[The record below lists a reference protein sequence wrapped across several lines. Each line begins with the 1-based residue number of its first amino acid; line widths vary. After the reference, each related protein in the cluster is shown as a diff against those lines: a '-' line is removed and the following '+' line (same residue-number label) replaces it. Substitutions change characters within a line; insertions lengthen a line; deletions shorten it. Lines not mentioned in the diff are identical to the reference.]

1 MKIFV
6 ISLTTA
12 TERRKRVQKVMDE
25 MHIHF
30 EFFDAIN
37 GFNGLPERLADLPD
51 DFHRNIFRSRPLTPG
66 EKGCYASH
74 YLLWEKCLELNEP
87 ILILED
93 DFLPT
98 QYFSDVLTTLN
109 SVHTKYEYIKVEPQ
123 ISTATPREMINNA
136 QIVFWH
142 NNSCWTTG
150 YSISPQGAKRLL
162 EHSKRWL
169 CSVDNYIGESY
180 RTGLLCTGIIPYAIY
195 SPRDMGS
202 DIQNRVPLKKVPLP
216 FKLTRELYRFYRF
229 MRMLVWN
236 IKNQR

>member
-1 MKIFV
+1 MNDLQ
-6 ISLTTA
+6 ISF
-12 TERRKRVQKVMDE
+12 D
-25 MHIHF
+25 
-30 EFFDAIN
+30 FFDAVN
-37 GFNGLPERLADLPD
+37 GFNGLPPRLEHYPD
-51 DFHRNIFRSRPLTPG
+51 DLHRTIFRSRPLTPG

-74 YLLWEKCLELNEP
+74 YLLWEKCVSLNEP

-98 QYFSDVLTTLN
+98 QYFSDVLAILN
-109 SVHTKYEYIKVEPQ
+109 DVHKKYEYIKVEPQ
-123 ISTATPREMINNA
+123 ISNATPLETINHA
-136 QIVFWH
+136 QIVLWH

-216 FKLTRELYRFYRF
+216 LKLTRELYRFYRF
-229 MRMLVWN
+229 IRMSLW
-236 IKNQR
+236 IKKKT